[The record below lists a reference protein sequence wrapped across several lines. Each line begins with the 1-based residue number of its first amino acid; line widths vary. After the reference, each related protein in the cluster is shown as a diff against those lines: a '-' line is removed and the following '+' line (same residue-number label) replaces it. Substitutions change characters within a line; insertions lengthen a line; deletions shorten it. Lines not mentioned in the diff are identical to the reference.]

1 MCLFYQGLPS
11 MTPRWSQPRRTTL
24 MGRWRV
30 VTGRFEEAW
39 RRRGGCIWFV
49 RQAGDNEM
57 ARVRELA
64 PHWGLVRGNK
74 P

>member
-11 MTPRWSQPRRTTL
+11 MTPRWSQPRLTTL
-24 MGRWRV
+24 MGRWLV
-30 VTGRFEEAW
+30 VTGLRPW

-57 ARVRELA
+57 ARVREPA